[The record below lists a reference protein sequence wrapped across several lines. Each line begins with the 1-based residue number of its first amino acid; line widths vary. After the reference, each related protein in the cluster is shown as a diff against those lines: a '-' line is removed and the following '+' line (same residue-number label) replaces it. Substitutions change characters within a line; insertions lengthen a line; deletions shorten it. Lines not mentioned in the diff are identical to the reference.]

1 MSATRR
7 IVVVTAGL
15 GEPSS
20 TRLLADR
27 LATATADALL
37 EHGLEAQ
44 VDVVEVRDQA
54 HDLGNTLLT
63 GFPTGGVRAAV
74 DTIASADG
82 VIAVTPVYQGSY
94 SGLFKTFFD
103 VLGPDVLKG
112 TPVLM
117 AATGGTARH
126 SLMLEFAMRPLFA
139 HLKASPLGTAVFAA
153 SEDWGT
159 AGSSDHSLA
168 ARIGRAGEELA
179 AARST
184 PSPTRCPSRTSSPPS
199 PWAQNAAVLGP
210 ERGGLAPRST
220 PGEEGTFDTGR
231 GRALR

>member
-7 IVVVTAGL
+7 IVVVSAGL
-15 GEPSS
+15 GQPSS

-44 VDVVEVRDQA
+44 LDVVELRDQA

-63 GFPTGGVRAAV
+63 GFPTGAVRGAV

-126 SLMLEFAMRPLFA
+126 SLMLEFAMRPLLA
-139 HLKASPLGTAVFAA
+139 HLKARPLGTAVFAA

-179 AARST
+179 AATAVRVSSGPVDPFADPVSFEDLLST
-184 PSPTRCPSRTSSPPS
+184 
-199 PWAQNAAVLGP
+199 
-210 ERGGLAPRST
+210 
-220 PGEEGTFDTGR
+220 
-231 GRALR
+231 